1 MKRKARILIVDDEP
15 NIRKILQAA
24 FERAGMVAI
33 TAETGEQAEEKF
45 SSDEFDVVL
54 SDVFMPGMSGVDL
67 LQIVKAKSPNTP
79 FIIMT
84 AFGTIPQAVEAMR
97 LGAADYISKP
107 FDLEQLKKLIA
118 FWVKSGSIKER
129 APKVT
134 EPDALKG
141 VVYRSEAMTQV
152 IDMVSRVAD
161 SRASVLLTGES
172 GTGKEVIA
180 KLIHRLSSRSTAP
193 FVAINC
199 AAIPETLLE
208 SELFGH
214 EKGAFTGADS
224 ARPGRFEAADGGTLF
239 LDEVGE
245 IPTGLQV
252 KLLRVLQEREFE
264 RLGATGSTKVDV
276 RLVTATNRNLHE
288 AVAQGN
294 FRQDLLY
301 RLEVLHIELPPLRAR
316 VDDIEPLAY
325 HFLEKFRE
333 ANSSSISSI
342 DDSAMAALLRY
353 NWPGNVRE
361 LENVIERAVVLAGKS
376 ASAITLDLL
385 PATLRTAA

>member
-1 MKRKARILIVDDEP
+1 MKRKARLLIVDDEP

-24 FERAGMVAI
+24 FERAGMVAV
-33 TAETGEQAEEKF
+33 TAESGEQAEERF
-45 SSDEFDVVL
+45 TSDEFDVVL

-67 LQIVKAKSPNTP
+67 LQIVKSKSPNTP
-79 FIIMT
+79 VIIMT

-107 FDLEQLKKLIA
+107 FDLEQLRKLVA
-118 FWVKSGSIKER
+118 FWVKTGSNKER
-129 APKVT
+129 TSKVS
-134 EPDALKG
+134 EPDALNG
-141 VVYRSEAMTQV
+141 VVYRSEAMAQV

-180 KLIHRLSSRSTAP
+180 KLIHRLSPRATAP

-224 ARPGRFEAADGGTLF
+224 ARQGRFEAADGGTLF

-264 RLGATGSTKVDV
+264 RLGASVSTKVDV
-276 RLVTATNRNLHE
+276 RLVAATNRDLHE
-288 AVAQGN
+288 AVGKGS

-342 DDSAMAALLRY
+342 DDSAMTALLRY
-353 NWPGNVRE
+353 SWPGNVRE
-361 LENVIERAVVLAGKS
+361 LENVIERAVVLAGKTAPS
-376 ASAITLDLL
+376 ITLELL
-385 PATLRTAA
+385 PAALKTAA